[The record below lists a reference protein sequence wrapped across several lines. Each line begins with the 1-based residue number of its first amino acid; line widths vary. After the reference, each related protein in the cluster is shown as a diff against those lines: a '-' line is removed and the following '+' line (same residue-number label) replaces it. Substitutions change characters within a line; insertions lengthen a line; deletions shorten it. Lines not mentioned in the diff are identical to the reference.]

1 MSILN
6 LFDAV
11 SYVIVYKVSLI
22 DLIILYILVFLSL
35 IHRDKLFSKLELRWI
50 RIKKKKKKHKT
61 IEVITPNIKKIIL
74 WFFFGRKKINLNFEK
89 NYNKHVAKYL

>member
-11 SYVIVYKVSLI
+11 SYVIEYKASLI

-50 RIKKKKKKHKT
+50 RIKKKKKHKT
-61 IEVITPNIKKIIL
+61 IEVITPNSKRIRL
-74 WFFFGRKKINLNFEK
+74 WFFLVEK
-89 NYNKHVAKYL
+89 R